1 MSTLPPGKKI
11 VNRHVINKDETLCTF
26 AFVYNPENG
35 MFAYPVEVITSS
47 DPEEKNK
54 NIAPVKIRDL
64 VIKRGGKYEYYD
76 NDGLHHYKYY
86 PVDGIVPSEYEYYD
100 KDGIIVFPQESLKNR
115 YISQIHKYTDGILTL
130 PEKVRL
136 EGGSKRK
143 SKYQRRKKSKSQR
156 RKKSI
161 KRRH

>member
-1 MSTLPPGKKI
+1 MSTPDKQI

-26 AFVYNPENG
+26 AFIHHPERQENG
-35 MFAYPVEVITSS
+35 MFAYPVQVIPSS
-47 DPEEKNK
+47 EPE
-54 NIAPVKIRDL
+54 VKIKIENL

-76 NDGLHHYKYY
+76 IDGFYRYAYY
-86 PVDGIVPSEYEYYD
+86 PVDGIESSEYEYYD
-100 KDGIIVFPQESLKNR
+100 NHGTIVFSQESLKNR
-115 YISQIHKYTDGILTL
+115 YNSQIHKYTDGTLTL
-130 PEKVRL
+130 AEKVGL

-143 SKYQRRKKSKSQR
+143 SKSQRRKKSKSQR